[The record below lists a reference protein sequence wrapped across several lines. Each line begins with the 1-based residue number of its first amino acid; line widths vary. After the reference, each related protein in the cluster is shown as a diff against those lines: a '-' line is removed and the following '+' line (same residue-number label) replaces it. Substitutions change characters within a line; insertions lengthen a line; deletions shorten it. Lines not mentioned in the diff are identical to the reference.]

1 MEWNWGFWNCFKL
14 LSTSLAWQMALG
26 AGHTAQRTSPVNSY
40 SVWQPSK
47 KSIAMEIFKLP

>member
-26 AGHTAQRTSPVNSY
+26 AGHTAQRTSPFNSY